1 MSSKNLSDKIF
12 KTILYAFGG
21 VILLIAFGILVVLSV
36 DSLPAIKEFGFKFL
50 YVDDWNP
57 ISHSFGALAFL
68 WGTLYSSIIALV
80 IAVPVGIGIA
90 IFITELA
97 PKQLAD
103 SVAYVMDILASIPS
117 IVFGMW
123 GIFILA
129 PVLET
134 FVGPFLQATLGFLP
148 IFQGTPI
155 GMGMLLAGIILA
167 IMILPTIV
175 SISKE
180 VLKQVPIAQ
189 KEAGYGLGL
198 TQWEIIYRICLP
210 YARIGIFGAVI
221 LAFARALGETMAVTL
236 VIGNSPMI
244 SLSVFDP
251 ATTIA
256 SVIANEFSEAVDPL
270 HTSALIELAL
280 ILFLVTF
287 VLMGMARIFINMLE
301 RK

>member
-1 MSSKNLSDKIF
+1 MSSPNISDKIF
-12 KTILYAFGG
+12 KVVLFTFGG
-21 VILLIAFGILVVLSV
+21 FIVLLTVSILGVLLLNSY
-36 DSLPAIKEFGFKFL
+36 PAIQEYGFKFL
-50 YVDDWNP
+50 ITNDWNP
-57 ISHSFGALAFL
+57 VSHNFGALAFL
-68 WGTLYSSIIALV
+68 WGTLYSALISLI

-97 PKQLAD
+97 PKQFAD
-103 SVAYVMDILASIPS
+103 SVAYIIDILASIPS
-117 IVFGMW
+117 IIFGMW

-129 PVLET
+129 PVLESS
-134 FVGPFLQATLGFLP
+134 VEPLLQATLGFLP
-148 IFQGTPI
+148 IFKGTPI

-198 TQWEIIYRICLP
+198 TKWEIIYRICLP

-221 LAFARALGETMAVTL
+221 LAFARALGETMAVAL
-236 VIGNSPMI
+236 VIGNSPQI

-251 ATTIA
+251 ASTIA
-256 SVIANEFSEAVDPL
+256 SVIANEFSEAVDTL

-287 VLMGMARIFINMLE
+287 TLMGLARVFINMLE
-301 RK
+301 KR

>member
-1 MSSKNLSDKIF
+1 MSSPNISDKIF
-12 KTILYAFGG
+12 KAILFLFGG
-21 VILLIAFGILVVLSV
+21 FIILLTVSILAVLLLNSY
-36 DSLPAIKEFGFKFL
+36 PAIQEYGFKFIITN
-50 YVDDWNP
+50 DWDPVN
-57 ISHSFGALAFL
+57 HSFGALAFL
-68 WGTLYSSIIALV
+68 WGTLYSALISLV
-80 IAVPVGIGIA
+80 IAVPVGIGIS

-97 PKQLAD
+97 PKRFAD
-103 SVAYVMDILASIPS
+103 SVAYVIDILASIPS
-117 IVFGMW
+117 IIFGMW

-129 PVLET
+129 PVLESSLE
-134 FVGPFLQATLGFLP
+134 PFLQATLGFLP
-148 IFQGTPI
+148 IFKGTPI

-221 LAFARALGETMAVTL
+221 LAFARALGETMAVAL
-236 VIGNSPMI
+236 VIGNSPQI

-251 ATTIA
+251 ASTIA
-256 SVIANEFSEAVDPL
+256 SVIANEFSEAVDTL

-287 VLMGMARIFINMLE
+287 TLMGLARVFINMLE
-301 RK
+301 KR

>member
-1 MSSKNLSDKIF
+1 MSSPNISDKIF
-12 KTILYAFGG
+12 KAILFLFGG
-21 VILLIAFGILVVLSV
+21 FIILLTVSILAVL
-36 DSLPAIKEFGFKFL
+36 LLNAYPAIQEYGFKFIITN
-50 YVDDWNP
+50 DWDPVN
-57 ISHSFGALAFL
+57 HNFGALAFL
-68 WGTLYSSIIALV
+68 WGTLYSALIALI
-80 IAVPVGIGIA
+80 IAVPVGIGIS

-97 PKQLAD
+97 PKQFAD
-103 SVAYVMDILASIPS
+103 SVAYVIDILASIPS
-117 IVFGMW
+117 IIFGMW

-129 PVLET
+129 PVLESSLE
-134 FVGPFLQATLGFLP
+134 PFLQATLGFLP
-148 IFQGTPI
+148 IFKGTPI

-198 TQWEIIYRICLP
+198 TKWEIIYRICLP

-221 LAFARALGETMAVTL
+221 LAFARALGETMAVAL
-236 VIGNSPMI
+236 VIGNSPQI

-251 ATTIA
+251 ASTIA
-256 SVIANEFSEAVDPL
+256 SVIANEFSEAVDTL

-287 VLMGMARIFINMLE
+287 TLMGLARVFINMLE
-301 RK
+301 KR

>member
-1 MSSKNLSDKIF
+1 MSSPNISDKIF
-12 KTILYAFGG
+12 KAILFLFGG
-21 VILLIAFGILVVLSV
+21 FIILLTVSILAVLLLNSY
-36 DSLPAIKEFGFKFL
+36 PAIQEYGFKFL
-50 YVDDWNP
+50 VTNDWDPVN
-57 ISHSFGALAFL
+57 HSFGALAFL
-68 WGTLYSSIIALV
+68 WGTLYSALISLI
-80 IAVPVGIGIA
+80 IAVPVGIGIS

-97 PKQLAD
+97 PKQFAD
-103 SVAYVMDILASIPS
+103 SVAYVIDILASIPS
-117 IVFGMW
+117 IIFGMW

-129 PVLET
+129 PVLESSLE
-134 FVGPFLQATLGFLP
+134 PFLQATLGFLP
-148 IFQGTPI
+148 IFKGTPI

-221 LAFARALGETMAVTL
+221 LAFARALGETMAVAL
-236 VIGNSPMI
+236 VIGNSPQI

-251 ATTIA
+251 ASTIA
-256 SVIANEFSEAVDPL
+256 SVIANEFSEAVDTL

-287 VLMGMARIFINMLE
+287 TLMGLARVFINMLE
-301 RK
+301 KR

>member
-1 MSSKNLSDKIF
+1 MSSPNISDKIF
-12 KTILYAFGG
+12 KTVLYAFGG
-21 VILLIAFGILVVLSV
+21 VILLIAVGIFVVLLV
-36 DSLPAIKEFGFKFL
+36 DSYPSIQEFGLKFI
-50 YVDDWNP
+50 YTNDWDPVN
-57 ISHSFGALAFL
+57 HSFGALAFL
-68 WGTLYSSIIALV
+68 WGTLYSAIIALV
-80 IAVPVGIGIA
+80 IAVPVGIGIS

-97 PKQLAD
+97 SKKIAD
-103 SVAYVMDILASIPS
+103 TVAYVMDILASIPS

-123 GIFILA
+123 GIFILS
-129 PVLET
+129 PVLESSLE
-134 FVGPFLQATLGFLP
+134 PFLQSTLGFLP
-148 IFQGTPI
+148 IFKGTPI

-236 VIGNSPMI
+236 VIGNSPQI
-244 SLSVFDP
+244 SMSVFDP
-251 ATTIA
+251 ASTIA
-256 SVIANEFSEAVDPL
+256 SVIANEFNEAVDAV
-270 HTSALIELAL
+270 HTAALIELAL
-280 ILFLVTF
+280 ILFIVTF
-287 VLMGMARIFINMLE
+287 VLMGVARIFINMLE
-301 RK
+301 RR

>member
-1 MSSKNLSDKIF
+1 MSSPNISDKIF
-12 KTILYAFGG
+12 KAILFIFGG
-21 VILLIAFGILVVLSV
+21 FIILLTVSILVVLLINSY
-36 DSLPAIKEFGFKFL
+36 PAIREYGLKFIITN
-50 YVDDWNP
+50 DWDPVN
-57 ISHSFGALAFL
+57 HNFGALAFL
-68 WGTLYSSIIALV
+68 WGTLYSALISLI

-97 PKQLAD
+97 PKQFAD
-103 SVAYVMDILASIPS
+103 SVAYVIDILASIPS
-117 IVFGMW
+117 IIFGMW

-129 PVLET
+129 PVLESYLE
-134 FVGPFLQATLGFLP
+134 PFLQATLGFLP
-148 IFQGTPI
+148 IFTGTPI
-155 GMGMLLAGIILA
+155 GMGMFLAGIILA

-221 LAFARALGETMAVTL
+221 LAFARALGETMAVAL
-236 VIGNSPMI
+236 VIGNSPQI
-244 SLSVFDP
+244 SLSVFEP
-251 ATTIA
+251 ASTIA
-256 SVIANEFSEAVDPL
+256 SVIANEFSEAVDTL

-287 VLMGMARIFINMLE
+287 TLMGLARIFINMLE
-301 RK
+301 KR